1 MGRDVRGGRTM
12 SEAVTPYGRRSDDRI
27 VGLEADLRVVRE
39 LLNQHL
45 QQERDQAV
53 QVTELAGSVAALVK
67 SVERIEQRDADQQR
81 DLRVLNEVLSQA
93 RGGWRTLLGVGVI
106 IGTLVTCI
114 AWALDHLSLFG
125 GGTK

>member
-53 QVTELAGSVAALVK
+53 QVT
-67 SVERIEQRDADQQR
+67 
-81 DLRVLNEVLSQA
+81 
-93 RGGWRTLLGVGVI
+93 
-106 IGTLVTCI
+106 
-114 AWALDHLSLFG
+114 
-125 GGTK
+125 

>member
-67 SVERIEQRDADQQR
+67 SVERIEQLDADQQR

>member
-125 GGTK
+125 GSK

>member
-1 MGRDVRGGRTM
+1 MGRDVRGGRNM
-12 SEAVTPYGRRSDDRI
+12 SEAVMPYGRRSDDRI

>member
-1 MGRDVRGGRTM
+1 MGRDVRGGRNM
-12 SEAVTPYGRRSDDRI
+12 SEAVMPYGRRSDDRI

-125 GGTK
+125 GSK

>member
-1 MGRDVRGGRTM
+1 M
-12 SEAVTPYGRRSDDRI
+12 PYGRRSDDRI

-53 QVTELAGSVAALVK
+53 QITELAGSVAALVK

-93 RGGWRTLLGVGVI
+93 RGGWRMLLGVGVI

-125 GGTK
+125 GSK

>member
-1 MGRDVRGGRTM
+1 MGRDVRGGRNM
-12 SEAVTPYGRRSDDRI
+12 SEAVMPYGRRSDDRI
-27 VGLEADLRVVRE
+27 VGLEADMRVVRE

-125 GGTK
+125 GSK